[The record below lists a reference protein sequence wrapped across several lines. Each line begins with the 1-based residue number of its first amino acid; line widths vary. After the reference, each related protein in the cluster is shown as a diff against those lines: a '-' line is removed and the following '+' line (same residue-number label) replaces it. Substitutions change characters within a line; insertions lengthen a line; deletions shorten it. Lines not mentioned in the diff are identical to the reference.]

1 MPSHERSSSEAARE
15 AAREAVPASSLYDI
29 LAPVYDRWQRAGGMT
44 PFSEVALA
52 KLLPALERHGRDA
65 AGPGRSADRPV
76 ARPGARSFVDLGCG
90 TGDLLLGLA
99 LAHPRWR
106 LLGLD
111 GSAAMLEI
119 ARGKPGADPID
130 WAQSPLT
137 TPSIPG
143 ALDAAGC
150 FYDTLNHLTEIDAL
164 DAAVAAIAGA
174 LRPGGLFV
182 FDTTNER
189 GFDQW
194 WRQGHRTW
202 RGRGWSVAVET
213 HYDAPSRRGQ
223 AEVVVEDR
231 DQRAN
236 ASLTERCFSAD
247 EIRAAMI
254 AAGFEVLVEEPW
266 SPFDIDAPGKTW
278 WIGRNRPR

>member
-1 MPSHERSSSEAARE
+1 MPASKLTSDGTRE
-15 AAREAVPASSLYDI
+15 ATSDTTRAVAPASALYDV

-52 KLLPALERHGRDA
+52 KLLPALERHGRN
-65 AGPGRSADRPV
+65 AGPERSGV
-76 ARPGARSFVDLGCG
+76 RSDIRCFVDLGCG

-99 LAHPRWR
+99 RAQPRWR

-111 GSAAMLEI
+111 GSAAMLEV
-119 ARGKPGADPID
+119 ARGKPGAERID
-130 WAQSPLT
+130 WTHSPVT
-137 TPSIPG
+137 APSLPAG
-143 ALDAAGC
+143 LDAAGC

-164 DAAVAAIAGA
+164 DAAVAAIAAA

-194 WRQGHRTW
+194 WRQGQRLW
-202 RGRGWSVAVET
+202 RGPGWSVAVET
-213 HYDAPSRRGQ
+213 HYDPLSRRGQ

-231 DQRAN
+231 DQRAT
-236 ASLTERCFSAD
+236 ASLTERCFHPA
-247 EIRAAMI
+247 EIRAALT
-254 AAGFEVLVEEPW
+254 AAGLELLVEEPW